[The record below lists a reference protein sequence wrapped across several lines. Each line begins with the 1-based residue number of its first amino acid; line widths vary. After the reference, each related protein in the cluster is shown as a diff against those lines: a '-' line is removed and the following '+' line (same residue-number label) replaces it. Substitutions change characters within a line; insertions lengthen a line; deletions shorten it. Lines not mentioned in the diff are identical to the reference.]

1 MLSACSVW
9 FSGRFYVGGFG
20 VIGWV
25 SASEYDRSQP
35 DPPDLASFSLII
47 DFEYGYVEGHFDS
60 ARGNDKAA
68 LRPARPRSGRIS
80 GSLTDLQVSLIAQ
93 VHT

>member
-9 FSGRFYVGGFG
+9 FSGRFYVGGLG

-35 DPPDLASFSLII
+35 DPLDLASFSLII

-60 ARGNDKAA
+60 ARINDKACVA
-68 LRPARPRSGRIS
+68 A
-80 GSLTDLQVSLIAQ
+80 GSPTSWKNEW
-93 VHT
+93 